1 MDLPGPLAS
10 PGRGLDS
17 GTANERRL
25 EQAVPFLRPGM
36 ETRVGGSRGGRWLF
50 EDGTC
55 VLRRHRGR
63 LTRGGRGSGVWAI
76 TTCVLG
82 RAIALIALGRHR
94 QARPNAIVI
103 PSRARHIVSPRVPS
117 RRNGAISASATDAHL
132 APPGSHRQTPELR
145 ISPDQLL
152 VCASSYPA
160 LILSANSGRT

>member
-1 MDLPGPLAS
+1 MNFHEPLAS

-25 EQAVPFLRPGM
+25 EQAVLFLRPGI

-50 EDGTC
+50 RDGTC
-55 VLRRHRGR
+55 VHRRHQGR
-63 LTRGGRGSGVWAI
+63 LARGERGSGVWAM

-82 RAIALIALGRHR
+82 RVIALIALRRRR
-94 QARPNAIVI
+94 QARPDAIVI
-103 PSRARHIVSPRVPS
+103 PSRARYILSPRVPS
-117 RRNGAISASATDAHL
+117 RGNGSIGASTTDVHL

-145 ISPDQLL
+145 ISPGQLL
-152 VCASSYPA
+152 VCAPSYSA